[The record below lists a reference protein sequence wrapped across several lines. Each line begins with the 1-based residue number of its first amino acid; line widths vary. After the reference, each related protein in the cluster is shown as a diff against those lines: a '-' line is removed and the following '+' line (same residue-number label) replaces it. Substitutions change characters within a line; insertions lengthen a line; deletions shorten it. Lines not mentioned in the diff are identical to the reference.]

1 MKISVTDKKPSTIK
15 SDLFVVLVEENGDPG
30 SATSEL
36 AADVRKAVA
45 ARAKAVGYKAKKGAT
60 LSVQT
65 TSGDIL
71 VCAVNNGD
79 GAAEALRRAAGKAK
93 QAAAAV
99 KAGAVTFCVGSAK
112 SAATRVEPIAEGFLL
127 SSYRFD
133 KYKSSNDDRYDGPKT
148 VNIAGSGLEDLAA
161 ARADVEHAQVIS
173 DSVCLARD
181 LINEMSSV
189 KTPSYLAR
197 TAKSI
202 SRGTSLK
209 CEVWQGDRLK
219 REKMNGILAVS
230 AGSDEPGA
238 FIRLTYKPQ
247 RRSKGKIAIVGKGI
261 TFDSGGL
268 SLKPSKFMEWMK
280 QDMAGAAA
288 VLAVMKA
295 VAAIEP
301 DVEVR
306 GYVASAENMTGGSAQ
321 KPGDIITYRNGKTAE
336 VLNTDAEGR
345 LVLADALCVACED
358 GADAIID
365 LATLTGACIV
375 ALGPRIAGIMGNDQ
389 NLVDSIIDHGKQ
401 VGENYWQLP
410 LFEEYENH
418 IRSWNA
424 DIQNIGA
431 GSAGTI
437 TAALFLQHFVSD
449 ASWAHLDIAGP
460 GFAEK
465 PHPYSAKGGTGF
477 GIRTLLSYLE
487 SL

>member
-1 MKISVTDKKPSTIK
+1 MRINVTDKKPESIK
-15 SDLFVVLVEENGDPG
+15 SDLYVVAVSDDGEPG
-30 SATSEL
+30 AAASEL
-36 AADVRKAVA
+36 SAEVRKAVS
-45 ARAKAVGYKAKKGAT
+45 ARAKAVSFKAKKGVS

-65 TSGDIL
+65 SAGDVL
-71 VCAVNNGD
+71 VVGIGESAD
-79 GAAEALRRAAGKAK
+79 AESLRRAASKAQ
-93 QAAAAV
+93 QAAEGI
-99 KAGAVTFCVGSAK
+99 KAGVVTLCVGSRK
-112 SAATRVEPIAEGFLL
+112 DGLRWVTPLLEGFLL
-127 SSYRFD
+127 STYRFD
-133 KYKSSNDDRYDGPKT
+133 KYQTASEDRYEGPKT
-148 VNIAGSGLEDLAA
+148 LNIAGSRIEDLAA
-161 ARADVEHAQVIS
+161 AKADVEHAKTVT
-173 DSVCLARD
+173 DAVCLARD
-181 LINEMSSV
+181 LVNEMSKV
-189 KTPSYLAR
+189 KTPSFLVR
-197 TAKSI
+197 TAKGI
-202 SRGTSLK
+202 ARGTTLK

-219 REKMNGILAVS
+219 RENMNGILAVS

-238 FIRLTYKPQ
+238 FIRMIYKPA

-295 VAAIEP
+295 VVALAP

-306 GYVASAENMTGGSAQ
+306 GYIATAENMTGGCAQ
-321 KPGDIITYRNGKTAE
+321 KPGDIITYRNGTTAE

-345 LVLADALCVACED
+345 LVLADALCVASED
-358 GADAIID
+358 KPDCIID

-375 ALGPRIAGIMGNDQ
+375 ALGDRIAGVMGNDQ
-389 NLVDSIIDHGKQ
+389 ELVDAVIEHGKRS
-401 VGENYWQLP
+401 GENFWQLP
-410 LFEEYENH
+410 LFEEYEDH

-437 TAALFLQHFVSD
+437 TAALFLQHFVGED
-449 ASWAHLDIAGP
+449 LKWAHLDIAGP

-487 SL
+487 SF